1 MILCGW
7 CHSATEPGRCSHC
20 GRDPALPWTQ
30 RDEMPPA
37 VISRKG
43 RPALDEGAVR
53 VRLEQAREA
62 VGQDATDAE
71 LAEWLAVDE
80 RTVQRWRAVAR

>member
-1 MILCGW
+1 MIVCGW
-7 CHSATEPGRCSHC
+7 CHSTTEPDRCSHC

-30 RDEMPPA
+30 RDELPP
-37 VISRKG
+37 VVLTRVG
-43 RPALDEGAVR
+43 RPALDAQAIR
-53 VRLEQAREA
+53 VRLEQARDSLGA
-62 VGQDATDAE
+62 DATDAE